1 MNLPDSTTGPL
12 PANGSE
18 PAILQDV
25 TKAAQLLT
33 RLTLESAA
41 QAVMIVRQGQLWAY
55 AGQLSQPTV
64 EELTSKVAQYK
75 LEGDLVRFIR
85 LQATQA
91 EHLLYATSI
100 AEGVALALVFDA
112 ETPFSTIRSQVKLL
126 VQSLSITTPD
136 ANGIS
141 DSGGHD
147 GTDFYKSPVAEIPG
161 DIPPIDSVIDDRM
174 GVASSSV
181 ALRSDSD
188 QQRMDLAD
196 QGPLAKMRPS
206 DSIPGTPVQNRES
219 IMGIPIKEFVQTEQP
234 QNIYKES
241 ITSTTAPQELGAA
254 IPLKLHEPQ
263 APAGLDEAFPPTVS
277 ERTGRIILE
286 PVSPALYYLPY
297 ACLLIPRFPKH
308 YLTGDLAT
316 HLSAWLPQI
325 CIAYSWRLEYLSVR
339 PEYLQ
344 WVANAP
350 PNISPENLI
359 RLTRRQTSERIFEN
373 LPQMKHENPSGDF
386 WAPGYLIMAG
396 PQPQPA
402 RLVQDYI
409 KRTRQ
414 HQGISNPNY

>member
-1 MNLPDSTTGPL
+1 MNLPDSTIGPL
-12 PANGSE
+12 RANGSE

-25 TKAAQLLT
+25 TKAAQHLT

-64 EELTSKVAQYK
+64 EELTPKIAQHK
-75 LEGDLVRFIR
+75 QEGDLVRFIR

-100 AEGVALALVFDA
+100 AEGVVLALVFDA
-112 ETPFSTIRSQVKLL
+112 ETPFSTIRSQVNLL

-136 ANGIS
+136 ANEIS
-141 DSGGHD
+141 DSGGYG
-147 GTDFYKSPVAEIPG
+147 GTDFNKSPVVEILG
-161 DIPPIDSVIDDRM
+161 DVPPIDSTIDDRM
-174 GVASSSV
+174 DVASSSV
-181 ALRSDSD
+181 TLRSDGD
-188 QQRMDLAD
+188 QQRKDLAD

-206 DSIPGTPVQNRES
+206 DSIPRTPVQDRES
-219 IMGIPIKEFVQTEQP
+219 IMGIPIKEFVQTERP
-234 QNIYKES
+234 QNIKKES
-241 ITSTTAPQELGAA
+241 ITSTTAPQELGAD

-263 APAGLDEAFPPTVS
+263 APAGLDEALPPTVS

-308 YLTGDLAT
+308 YLIGDLAAY
-316 HLSAWLPQI
+316 LSEWLPQI
-325 CIAYSWRLEYLSVR
+325 CIAYGWRLEYLAVR

-344 WVANAP
+344 WIANAP

-359 RLTRRQTSERIFEN
+359 QLTRRQTSERVFEH

-396 PQPQPA
+396 VQPQPA
-402 RLVQDYI
+402 LLVQDYI

-414 HQGISNPNY
+414 QQGISYPHQ